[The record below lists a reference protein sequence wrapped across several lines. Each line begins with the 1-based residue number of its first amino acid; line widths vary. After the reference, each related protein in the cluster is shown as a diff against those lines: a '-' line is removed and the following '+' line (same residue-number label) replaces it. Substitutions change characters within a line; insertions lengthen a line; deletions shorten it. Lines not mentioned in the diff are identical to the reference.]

1 MTDVFFPEAC
11 QVVRKVGEEVS
22 PDFED
27 CHKQGF
33 SQNLELRQSQSVN
46 KKEQKIQVRLYLFP
60 GSSPEALV
68 TMT

>member
-11 QVVRKVGEEVS
+11 QVVRRVGEEVS

-33 SQNLELRQSQSVN
+33 SHNLELRLCQSVN
-46 KKEQKIQVRLYLFP
+46 KKEQKIEVRLPL
-60 GSSPEALV
+60 SWLQC
-68 TMT
+68 